1 MPRLGISQKRLIK
14 YLGCNLLNLNMDA
27 KHMKL
32 IKTLL
37 ATTLTLAAATTFA
50 ASGHEKTQP
59 TEEKVIVSTQEQPET
74 QGATTDATASE
85 ATPASTSAT
94 N

>member
-1 MPRLGISQKRLIK
+1 MNLMPRLGISQKRLIK

-37 ATTLTLAAATTFA
+37 ATTLTCCCNNFA
-50 ASGHEKTQP
+50 ASGHEKL
-59 TEEKVIVSTQEQPET
+59 
-74 QGATTDATASE
+74 
-85 ATPASTSAT
+85 
-94 N
+94 NH